1 MDASKFKRIFSLF
14 KRIFSLIAAV
24 VLILAFGCGKAA
36 LDDQAI
42 VAAPTEVVEA
52 DPDAAEDSDSE
63 NANYSG
69 VYNVDETTDE
79 SASGSYASSEADTN
93 AVLVQNAGV
102 LTMTSADINKT
113 GDAEDNFSA
122 GQNAAI
128 VVVSMGQMSLLS
140 SNVTTNARGGFGLYA
155 AGTGSVLTIN
165 ESYVYTS
172 GESSPALVVYD
183 GGAVIMKGGSLST
196 EGMDSPCVLLSG
208 GKVTLK
214 NVTLNATNKEFMR
227 VLSGANELTLDKTAM
242 TATPIIGES
251 STLKLSLLNGAAY
264 SGELGVEPP
273 AKVSVTLDASSKLT
287 LAADTYLVA
296 LVNANL
302 THQNIQSNGF
312 SLYYDS
318 NVAENAYLNNQSY
331 ALPGGGSLVP
341 II

>member
-1 MDASKFKRIFSLF
+1 MDASKFKRIFSL
-14 KRIFSLIAAV
+14 IAAI
-24 VLILAFGCGKAA
+24 VLIVAFGCGKAA
-36 LDDQAI
+36 LDDKAI
-42 VAAPTEVVEA
+42 VAASPEVIVA
-52 DPDAAEDSDSE
+52 DPGSVEDSDSG
-63 NANYSG
+63 NSGYTG

-113 GDAEDNFSA
+113 GDAEDDFSA

-128 VVVSMGQMSLLS
+128 VIVSMGQMSLLS

-155 AGTGSVLTIN
+155 AGTGSVLTAN

-172 GESSPALVVYD
+172 GESSPALVVHD
-183 GGAVIMKGGSLST
+183 GGAIVMTGGSLST
-196 EGMDSPCVLLSG
+196 EGMDSPCVLFGG

-214 NVTLNATNKEFMR
+214 NVTLNATNEEFLR
-227 VLSGANELTLDKTAM
+227 VLSGANELTLDTTAM
-242 TATPIIGES
+242 TATPIIGEEA
-251 STLKLSLLNGAAY
+251 TLLLRLLNGAAFT
-264 SGELGVEPP
+264 GDLGNMPP
-273 AKVSVTLDASSKLT
+273 VKVSVTLDAASTFTLT
-287 LAADTYLVA
+287 ADTYLTVF
-296 LVNANL
+296 VNADL

-312 SLYYDS
+312 YLYYNS
-318 NVAENAYLNNQSY
+318 NAPENAYLNNQSF